1 MSGFPRWHSGNEFTC
16 QCKRL
21 KRCKRSGFNTCVV
34 KIPWEGN
41 GNPLQYSCL
50 KFHVQRS
57 LAGYSSWDCEE
68 SDTTEH
74 THITLHYV
82 MLHYI
87 TLHMYV
93 TTASWRENSE
103 LWLHES
109 LLSFLLPGSQMWQQ
123 SSFDLAD
130 EYNDLIGREQQY
142 ARELHPWMIS
152 WSKIPTQANSEGT
165 ITRLLSCSNCCL
177 NELFLQWVLSPCFP
191 AIRVM

>member
-1 MSGFPRWHSGNEFTC
+1 MYRGAWRATVHGTAKSQTQLST
-16 QCKRL
+16 
-21 KRCKRSGFNTCVV
+21 
-34 KIPWEGN
+34 
-41 GNPLQYSCL
+41 
-50 KFHVQRS
+50 
-57 LAGYSSWDCEE
+57 
-68 SDTTEH
+68 H
-74 THITLHYV
+74 TLHYIMLCFITLHYIT
-82 MLHYI
+82 LHYI

-109 LLSFLLPGSQMWQQ
+109 FLSFLLPGSQMWQQ

-165 ITRLLSCSNCCL
+165 ITCLLSCSNCCL
-177 NELFLQWVLSPCFP
+177 NELFLQVSSFSLLSCHQSDVASTILSMCDNLQRLPVFGRKSM
-191 AIRVM
+191 I